1 MDRMSING
9 RNRSGYGYLA
19 YILFLAAALLSG
31 MVFANK
37 VMAQTR
43 IVVIPLYTEEGRD
56 AKEGGKQTLH
66 YRRAMGFIENQ
77 LVRHGFEVINPF
89 ARDAS
94 EAEYNRVMER
104 SREDSPMACKEMCKK
119 YGVDA
124 AYIVWL
130 KVKIKKTEDGY
141 CKAKA
146 RLDGQGYDSGARSLG
161 ANVSKT
167 FKVTKRDCDDAIAEV
182 EKEVGDLVGRK
193 LTAWSGGRGHRSVVG
208 TAGGGTAAPQTSV
221 RETTGGGVIKRRTD
235 EFENLI
241 NVRLDGAT
249 EYELSEVFGKVVN
262 TVTGVTEAKRYSSS
276 LIPDNPQA
284 CFVTWRVRIEDTDPF
299 RLQANIMKMI
309 DDILDAGGE
318 ITLKG
323 VPYRYTAAEVDLL
336 KGIRPG
342 DSTTREIQFVVDRE
356 RARDREFSGR
366 HDPYKARQKG
376 GNPGKFE

>member
-1 MDRMSING
+1 MDRLRISERTN
-9 RNRSGYGYLA
+9 SGYGYLV
-19 YILFLAAALLSG
+19 YISFMVAVLLLGS
-31 MVFANK
+31 VFAST

-43 IVVIPLYTEEGRD
+43 IVVIPLYTEEGRE
-56 AKEGGKQTLH
+56 AKDGGRRTLH

-89 ARDAS
+89 AKDAS

-104 SREDSPMACKEMCKK
+104 AREDSVLASREMCKK
-119 YGVDA
+119 YAVDV

-130 KVKIKKTEDGY
+130 NVKIKQTSDGY

-146 RLDGQGYDSGARSLG
+146 RLDGQGYDSAGRSLG

-167 FKVTKRDCDDAIAEV
+167 FKATRRDCDDAVAEV

-193 LTAWSGGRGHRSVVG
+193 LTAWRGSRAKGSVVTSNSDVSQKSGG
-208 TAGGGTAAPQTSV
+208 TQT
-221 RETTGGGVIKRRTD
+221 EGGVLKRRTD
-235 EFENLI
+235 ALENLI

-249 EYELSEVFGKVVN
+249 EYEIAEVFGKVIN

-276 LIPDNPQA
+276 LVPDNPQA
-284 CFVTWRVRIEDTDPF
+284 CFVIWRVRIEDTEPF
-299 RLQANIMKMI
+299 RLQANMMKMI
-309 DDILDAGGE
+309 DDISDAGGE

-323 VPYRYTAAEVDLL
+323 VPYRYTAAEIDLL

-342 DSTTREIQFVVDRE
+342 DSTTRSIQFVVDRE

-366 HDPYKARQKG
+366 HDPYKARKQGTK
-376 GNPGKFE
+376 KAFE

>member
-1 MDRMSING
+1 MDRLSIIQ
-9 RNRSGYGYLA
+9 RNRSSYGYLV
-19 YILFLAAALLSG
+19 YISFLVAALLLG
-31 MVFANK
+31 MVVANSA
-37 VMAQTR
+37 MAQTR
-43 IVVIPLYTEEGRD
+43 IVVIPLYTEKGKE
-56 AKEGGKQTLH
+56 AKDGGNQTLH

-89 ARDAS
+89 AKDAS

-104 SREDSPMACKEMCKK
+104 AREDSPLASRDMCKK
-119 YGVDA
+119 YAVDA

-130 KVKIKKTEDGY
+130 NVKIKRTSDGY
-141 CKAKA
+141 CKANA
-146 RLDGQGYDSGARSLG
+146 RLDGQGYDSAGRSLG

-167 FKVTKRDCDDAIAEV
+167 FKATRRDCDNAIAEV

-193 LTAWSGGRGHRSVVG
+193 LTAWRVGKAKGSVV
-208 TAGGGTAAPQTSV
+208 TAESDVSQKSGSTQT
-221 RETTGGGVIKRRTD
+221 EDGVLIRRTTALKD
-235 EFENLI
+235 LI

-249 EYELSEVFGKVVN
+249 EYELTEVFGKVIN
-262 TVTGVTEAKRYSSS
+262 TVTGVLEAKRYSSS

-284 CFVTWRVRIEDTDPF
+284 CFMIWRVRIEDTDPF
-299 RLQANIMKMI
+299 RLQANVMKMI
-309 DDILDAGGE
+309 DDILDAGGA

-323 VPYRYTAAEVDLL
+323 VPYRYTAAEIDLL

-366 HDPYKARQKG
+366 HDPYKAREQEK
-376 GNPGKFE
+376 

>member
-1 MDRMSING
+1 MDRFSIIQRNG
-9 RNRSGYGYLA
+9 SGYGYLI
-19 YILFLAAALLSG
+19 YISFLIAALLFGS
-31 MVFANK
+31 VFANNA
-37 VMAQTR
+37 MAQTR
-43 IVVIPLYTEEGRD
+43 IVVIPLYTEEGRE
-56 AKEGGKQTLH
+56 AKDGGSQTLH

-89 ARDAS
+89 AKDAS

-104 SREDSPMACKEMCKK
+104 AREDSPLASKDMCKK
-119 YGVDA
+119 YAVDV

-130 KVKIKKTEDGY
+130 NVKVKRTSDGY
-141 CKAKA
+141 CKANA
-146 RLDGQGYDSGARSLG
+146 RLDGQGYDSAGRSLG

-167 FKVTKRDCDDAIAEV
+167 FKATRRDCDNAIAEV

-193 LTAWSGGRGHRSVVG
+193 LTAWRDSRAKGSVV
-208 TAGGGTAAPQTSV
+208 TADSDVSRKPGSTQTES
-221 RETTGGGVIKRRTD
+221 GVLKRRTD
-235 EFENLI
+235 ALENLI

-249 EYELSEVFGKVVN
+249 EYELTEVFGKVIN
-262 TVTGVTEAKRYSSS
+262 TVTGVVEAKRYSSS

-284 CFVTWRVRIEDTDPF
+284 CFMIWRVRIEDTDPF
-299 RLQANIMKMI
+299 RLQANVMKMI

-323 VPYRYTAAEVDLL
+323 VPYRYTAAEIDLL
-336 KGIRPG
+336 KGLRPG

-366 HDPYKARQKG
+366 HDPYKARQQEK
-376 GNPGKFE
+376 

>member
-1 MDRMSING
+1 MDTSKVGRM
-9 RNRSGYGYLA
+9 NRSGGGL
-19 YILFLAAALLSG
+19 LFYAACLTAALLLG
-31 MVFANK
+31 TVFANSA
-37 VMAQTR
+37 MAQTR

-56 AKEGGKQTLH
+56 AADGGNQTLH
-66 YRRAMGFIENQ
+66 YRRTMGFIENQ

-94 EAEYNRVMER
+94 EAEYNRIMER
-104 SREDSPMACKEMCKK
+104 SREDSPLACQEMCKK
-119 YGVDA
+119 YAVDA

-130 KVKIKKTEDGY
+130 QVKIKRTVDGY

-167 FKVTKRDCDDAIAEV
+167 FKVTRRDCDDAISEV

-193 LTAWSGGRGHRSVVG
+193 LTAWSGGRAHGSVVSH
-208 TAGGGTAAPQTSV
+208 GGGTVVSESADASPTEGGILH
-221 RETTGGGVIKRRTD
+221 RETTKK
-235 EFENLI
+235 ENLI
-241 NVRLDGAT
+241 NVRLDGAN
-249 EYELSEVFGKVVN
+249 EYELTEAFGKVIN

-276 LIPDNPQA
+276 LVPDNPQA
-284 CFVTWRVRIEDTDPF
+284 CFVVWRVRIEDTDPF
-299 RLQANIMKMI
+299 RLQANVMKMI

-318 ITLKG
+318 LTLKG

-336 KGIRPG
+336 KGLRPG
-342 DSTTREIQFVVDRE
+342 DATSREVQFVVDRE

-366 HDPYKARQKG
+366 HDPYKARQQG